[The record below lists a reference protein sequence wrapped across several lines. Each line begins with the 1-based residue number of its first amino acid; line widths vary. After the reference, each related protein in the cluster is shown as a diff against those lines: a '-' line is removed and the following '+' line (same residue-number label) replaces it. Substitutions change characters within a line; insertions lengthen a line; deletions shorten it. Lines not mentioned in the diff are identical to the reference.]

1 MTIWPEIDN
10 RPSTS
15 GWTEAAIAVR
25 SIMQIE
31 APLLLSLQPDGFEPI
46 YVDFRHHAFDWS
58 RPLADFP
65 TTATIVQVET
75 EPVPVNA
82 PPLFELPAQN
92 LDNLL
97 WTIGLNA
104 FDGAPASWLA
114 PGDRYRLRRWPNFT
128 EMDHTVEHLQLTA
141 MLGQAHLSIE
151 ELASASQAHYVS
163 ATRIINAFSLM
174 NILQIIDAPATPPAP
189 REPAAE
195 TKVTGL
201 FGRLRKRLG
210 L

>member
-1 MTIWPEIDN
+1 MAID
-10 RPSTS
+10 
-15 GWTEAAIAVR
+15 
-25 SIMQIE
+25 
-31 APLLLSLQPDGFEPI
+31 APLLLSLQPVGYEPI
-46 YVDFRHHAFDWS
+46 YVDIRYHAFEWY

-65 TTATIVQVET
+65 TTATTVLVET
-75 EPVPVNA
+75 EPTTNNA

-104 FDGAPASWLA
+104 FDGAPASWLR

-141 MLGQAHLSIE
+141 MLGQAHLSID
-151 ELASASQAHYVS
+151 ELAKATHAHHVA

-174 NILQIIDAPATPPAP
+174 NILDISDAPADPTAQSAPAP
-189 REPAAE
+189 T
-195 TKVTGL
+195 TKMTGL